1 MKDDEKFLWKDY
13 NKLINFD
20 YMSLYADIRLDTES
34 MIREINKKRLN
45 ENRKEKLE
53 RLNSL

>member
-20 YMSLYADIRLDTES
+20 YMSLYENIRLDTES
-34 MIREINKKRLN
+34 MIREIHKKVLN

-53 RLNSL
+53 RLNNL

>member
-20 YMSLYADIRLDTES
+20 YMSLYEDIRLDTES
-34 MIREINKKRLN
+34 MIREINKKILN